1 MSDQEPK
8 ELAKTASQDPAP
20 GTDRSQA
27 VQVRRA
33 VTRDSVALARTQ
45 IGDTIPSSV
54 KLEPV
59 DARLGSLLLDKYRIE
74 ELIGR
79 GGCGR
84 VYRAVHVLLKTV
96 VAIKFLLPEVMGSA
110 TARARFVREAQI
122 LARLSH
128 PGIVAVHDF
137 GEDNQEPYLVMEF
150 VVGQT
155 LDRRMQM
162 SALLPFAQIVRIT
175 DQVLAILDAAHQQ
188 AIIHRDIKPGNVMLA
203 SMPQRTETEEW
214 SVKLLDFGLA
224 QINGNHGPER
234 LTRTGAIFG
243 TLQYM
248 SPEQCRGDVLGPP
261 SDVYSVGVMLY
272 ELLAGDLPFQSDN
285 PADLMTEHVHVE
297 PPPLDQR
304 NDGSPVPPA
313 LAAVALW
320 ALAKTPERR
329 PRIDEFRDR
338 LVRALAGTDPV
349 SVLQNQTAQRTATA
363 ARSRDERALTRPD
376 VTGQVVP
383 VSAGESQDSSLLRV
397 CLLGWPA
404 ERARVIRDALAVQGL
419 RPMLWTQVPAHVAAW
434 PRLFVLFGDANAM
447 SILESLRQNKQTA
460 AIPVMVADLQ
470 TPAVIPL
477 LIRAGASDA
486 ILLGGDDTDLTRKI

>member
-313 LAAVALW
+313 LAAVAL
-320 ALAKTPERR
+320 
-329 PRIDEFRDR
+329 
-338 LVRALAGTDPV
+338 
-349 SVLQNQTAQRTATA
+349 
-363 ARSRDERALTRPD
+363 
-376 VTGQVVP
+376 
-383 VSAGESQDSSLLRV
+383 
-397 CLLGWPA
+397 
-404 ERARVIRDALAVQGL
+404 
-419 RPMLWTQVPAHVAAW
+419 
-434 PRLFVLFGDANAM
+434 
-447 SILESLRQNKQTA
+447 
-460 AIPVMVADLQ
+460 
-470 TPAVIPL
+470 
-477 LIRAGASDA
+477 
-486 ILLGGDDTDLTRKI
+486 